1 MRASCKICRIDA
13 IVRQQLISVHHFSCG
28 EDITQLPGRISLALF
43 EDAMNISGSF
53 VGSCSPKTVDLFHQT
68 RLVRIAHGT
77 FAIWLDPFGMLDPK
91 VLVNLLPE
99 LGKGVHLV
107 RHGNWLAERFKCGA
121 ADRPALAQ

>member
-1 MRASCKICRIDA
+1 
-13 IVRQQLISVHHFSCG
+13 
-28 EDITQLPGRISLALF
+28 
-43 EDAMNISGSF
+43 MNVSGSF
-53 VGSCSPKTVDLFHQT
+53 VGSRYPKTVDLFHQA
-68 RLVRIAHGT
+68 RLVRITHGT

-99 LGKGVHLV
+99 LGVGVYLV